1 VGLINANKILIEKSE
16 EIRVF
21 GIPGC
26 CERII
31 LKQLK
36 QEAGCASVAC
46 VILARGGGSCSGIL

>member
-1 VGLINANKILIEKSE
+1 MGLINANTILIEKSE

-31 LKQLK
+31 LKQ
-36 QEAGCASVAC
+36 EAGCASVAW
-46 VILARGGGSCSGIL
+46 VILPQGREL